1 MFVGG
6 VPEDIIHQVVSD
18 STLTCIAKLSRFR
31 LLCRSFDF
39 LAHKLWKENLSKD
52 GQQFDKYQQN
62 ERSHITL
69 TRWIQSRG
77 PATYNAGNPGPGLRY
92 TQKYGEKEGKQF
104 HKYQQN
110 ERSHITLTCLTQRS
124 GPSTYDIGNS
134 GPGLGHAHTYGDLS
148 RLLWSQPHP
157 LDKDFYI
164 IRCYNILTRKPI

>member
-1 MFVGG
+1 MKRKFK
-6 VPEDIIHQVVSD
+6 QRW
-18 STLTCIAKLSRFR
+18 STIWQISTKRT
-31 LLCRSFDF
+31 
-39 LAHKLWKENLSKD
+39 
-52 GQQFDKYQQN
+52 
-62 ERSHITL
+62 ITYHFNSL
-69 TRWIQSRG
+69 NTKQG

-92 TQKYGEKEGKQF
+92 TQKYGEKEGQQF

-134 GPGLGHAHTYGDLS
+134 GPDLRHAHTYGDLS